1 MFVYANP
8 NPDNKVVGDCVVRAI
23 SILLDMPWE
32 EVYDDL
38 AEQGRI
44 MHDMPS
50 SNEVWSSW

>member
-38 AEQGRI
+38 AELLDRLL
-44 MHDMPS
+44 
-50 SNEVWSSW
+50 